1 MLYGIFIS
9 IVRLDFYTIFL
20 FCVCYLFLL
29 MKIYVNVV
37 QDFEIYMKNR
47 TKKLYS
53 ENCYSLKE
61 FISLRKE
68 MSCNLKK

>member
-1 MLYGIFIS
+1 MKKGVIMKKYKIS
-9 IVRLDFYTIFL
+9 IKK
-20 FCVCYLFLL
+20 

-37 QDFEIYMKNR
+37 QDFEIYMKNK

-61 FISLRKE
+61 FISLRK
-68 MSCNLKK
+68 K